1 MTHGFDGP
9 YWDRVWAGGQG
20 GSMADAPP
28 NPHLVAEV
36 AGLPAGTALE
46 AGCGAG
52 TEAIWL
58 AGQGWDVTAADIAAA
73 PLELAARRSA
83 GPGSRE
89 RISWV
94 RADLA
99 EWEPGRL
106 FDLVTTHYAHP
117 TIPQL
122 DFYGRLA
129 EWVAPGGTLFIVGHG
144 QSHDDGHGHHHG
156 HDAGHH
162 HAHGHGHEHRHGGPP
177 ASASVT
183 AAAIAARVDP
193 DFWDVASA
201 REARREVVGPG
212 GRPVT
217 LHDVV
222 FRATRRG

>member
-1 MTHGFDGP
+1 
-9 YWDRVWAGGQG
+9 
-20 GSMADAPP
+20 MADAPP

-36 AGLPAGTALE
+36 SRLPAGTALE

-58 AGQGWDVTAADIAAA
+58 ADQGWDVTAVDIAAA

-83 GPGSRE
+83 GPGSRG

-99 EWEPGRL
+99 EWEPGRR

-122 DFYGRLA
+122 DFYSRLA

-144 QSHDDGHGHHHG
+144 RSHADGHGHDHG
-156 HDAGHH
+156 HDDGHH
-162 HAHGHGHEHRHGGPP
+162 HAHGHDHVSDDQHRQCGPP
-177 ASASVT
+177 PSASVT
-183 AAAIAARVDP
+183 AAAVAARVAP
-193 DFWDVASA
+193 DFWDVVSA